1 MHAACVLLNT
11 VWKVQDFPVTQI
23 LREINSGEF
32 RSSETA
38 VFAFFGAL
46 DFVDLVDF
54 SLQKVQKCTKIKLQS
69 F

>member
-54 SLQKVQKCTKIKLQS
+54 SLQKVQNFMKSRFQNL
-69 F
+69 